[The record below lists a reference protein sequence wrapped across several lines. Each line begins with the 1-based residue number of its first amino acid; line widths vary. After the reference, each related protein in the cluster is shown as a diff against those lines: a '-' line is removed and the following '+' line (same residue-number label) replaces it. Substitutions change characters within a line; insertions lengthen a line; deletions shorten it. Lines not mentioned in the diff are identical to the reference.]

1 MMGVVVLSPVPRYL
15 AVKLQVIQRGKMKKA
30 SCSVVFGSYVA
41 DSWYHIQ
48 TDARVQVVTEVM
60 NVIRM
65 VKMFGW
71 ENKMDDRV
79 AKLREGELEYQRRI
93 LLLQAFSTIVK

>member
-1 MMGVVVLSPVPRYL
+1 MPLTVGDHTQM
-15 AVKLQVIQRGKMKKA
+15 
-30 SCSVVFGSYVA
+30 
-41 DSWYHIQ
+41 
-48 TDARVQVVTEVM
+48 DARVQAVTEVM

-79 AKLREGELEYQRRI
+79 AKLREEELEYQRRR

>member
-1 MMGVVVLSPVPRYL
+1 
-15 AVKLQVIQRGKMKKA
+15 MKKV
-30 SCSVVFGSYVA
+30 SCSQLRSLIGMWLTVGNPT
-41 DSWYHIQ
+41 Q
-48 TDARVQVVTEVM
+48 MDARVQAVTEVM

-79 AKLREGELEYQRRI
+79 AKLREEELEYQRRK
-93 LLLQAFSTIVK
+93 LLLQAFSMIVK

>member
-1 MMGVVVLSPVPRYL
+1 MAIVVLSPVPRYL
-15 AVKLQVIQRGKMKKA
+15 AVKLQTVQRGKVKKV
-30 SCSVVFGSYVA
+30 SCGLQQAMPLTVG
-41 DSWYHIQ
+41 DHTQ
-48 TDARVQVVTEVM
+48 TDARVQAVTEVM

-71 ENKMDDRV
+71 ENKMNDRV
-79 AKLREGELEYQRRI
+79 AKLREEELEYQRRR